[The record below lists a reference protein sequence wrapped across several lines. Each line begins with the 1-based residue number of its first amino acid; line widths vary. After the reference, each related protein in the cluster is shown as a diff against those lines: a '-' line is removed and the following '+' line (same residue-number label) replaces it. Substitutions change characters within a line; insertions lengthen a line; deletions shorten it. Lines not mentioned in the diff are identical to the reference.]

1 MDRRNKDALRIM
13 GQTCQY
19 LREYMGL
26 TRAHVADKTGYTT
39 QTIYDFERGRNNNA
53 VLLFWYMCNFPSLMT
68 FLKGSITNEN
78 K

>member
-13 GQTCQY
+13 GQTCQFV
-19 LREYMGL
+19 REYFGY
-26 TRAHVADKTGYTT
+26 TRAHVAAKTGYTT

-53 VLLFWYMCNFPSLMT
+53 VLLFWYMRNFSSLME
-68 FLKGSITNEN
+68 FLKGSMP